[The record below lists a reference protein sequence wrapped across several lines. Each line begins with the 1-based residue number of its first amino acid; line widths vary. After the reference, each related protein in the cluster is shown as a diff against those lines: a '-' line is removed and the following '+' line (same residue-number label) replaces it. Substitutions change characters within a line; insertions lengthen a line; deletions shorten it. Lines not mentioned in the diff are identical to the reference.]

1 MDRQKLVD
9 QALEAGKNAQHNL
22 KIIQENP
29 EKIHPG
35 KHEDAMAYLNKM
47 ICFAEEEIENARRAG
62 RTSSLR
68 TRLKYLVSSIV
79 TSERRERKEGAV

>member
-1 MDRQKLVD
+1 MNREVLVE
-9 QALEAGKNAQHNL
+9 QALEAGKNAQRNL

-47 ICFAEEEIENARRAG
+47 IRFSEEEIENARRAG

-79 TSERRERKEGAV
+79 SPSRGKRKEGTV

>member
-47 ICFAEEEIENARRAG
+47 IRFAEEEIENARRAG
-62 RTSSLR
+62 RTSLR
-68 TRLKYLVSSIV
+68 NRLKCLLLSIV
-79 TSERRERKEGAV
+79 TSERRKRKEGAV